1 MAMYALSPDRKK
13 YLLRQSRQFRS
24 ANQREGGQPSYA
36 ASYGPSSGGG
46 ILPRLV
52 PQLTGDSGL
61 LKRISIMGWGSPATP
76 LSSDQTLHDG
86 SVHDLP
92 GFLPNSPAQP
102 SEQLQPLT
110 HQNTGSL
117 WSSWWSSAGGERISA
132 SDNSRSGELR
142 SATWYI
148 DRLRSSKAYDIKLVK
163 HLITLRVH
171 LSTAKLAFIQDF
183 VCPQKGLDALGK
195 LLSDLV
201 GKAGK
206 RKVLSEMENTVL
218 LEVIKCFRVLLN
230 TDVCCQLISPFPLTS
245 YE

>member
-1 MAMYALSPDRKK
+1 MYALSPDRKK
-13 YLLRQSRQFRS
+13 YLLRQSQQFRTVD
-24 ANQREGGQPSYA
+24 QRQGGQPPYA

-61 LKRISIMGWGSPATP
+61 LKRISIMGWGSPSTQS
-76 LSSDQTLHDG
+76 SSDQSGHDG

-92 GFLPNSPAQP
+92 RSPPNSPARP
-102 SEQLQPLT
+102 SEELQPLM

-117 WSSWWSSAGGERISA
+117 WSGWWSSAGGEKLSP
-132 SDNSRSGELR
+132 SDNSRSGELK

-148 DRLRSSKAYDIKLVK
+148 DSLKSSKAYDIKLVK

-195 LLSDLV
+195 LLAGLV

-230 TDVCCQLISPFPLTS
+230 TDVCFQMILPFPLTS